1 MEAGPKKNRAVAT
14 KRKFL
19 DKAFAFAGTD
29 VASTQRIRSAVG
41 RQIFEYA
48 LEEPGAQ
55 LKASPGR
62 VLIVDDDELGR
73 EILARNL
80 HREGYFVEIEE
91 DAEKALAL
99 LRDGNFDLA
108 LWELR
113 LKSMNGLEMLTQ
125 VRIHPILKHLPFV
138 LLSEDQD
145 FHMLIRCIEAGAD
158 DYLSKPFNPAL
169 LKARIRSSIER
180 KLLRD
185 HERSLLDQ
193 VRAQQERI
201 NGELADAATYLLS
214 LLPQPLKAP
223 FATDWRLIPSGELGG
238 DSFGYHWID
247 CDHFALYLIDVC
259 GHGVGAALL
268 SVAVLNVL
276 RSGALRGADFR
287 HPVDVL
293 CAANQAF
300 PMEQQNNRY
309 FALWY
314 GVYQLST
321 RTLTYSSAGHPPAL
335 LFPQG
340 ATEPEKLATTGMV
353 IGGWPTSK
361 YSSKSCQIPVGSR
374 LFLFCDGA
382 YEFTTNKNVSF
393 SLDEFGRLLAGLSVD
408 RPVNLDEVISQIQE
422 RRGSPELEDD
432 LSIISIQF

>member
-1 MEAGPKKNRAVAT
+1 MESGRKKDRPVAS

-19 DKAFAFAGTD
+19 DKAFAFAGND

-41 RQIFEYA
+41 RQIFEYV
-48 LEEPGAQ
+48 LEAPGSSP
-55 LKASPGR
+55 KPSPGR
-62 VLIVDDDELGR
+62 ILIVDDDLLGR

-99 LRDGNFDLA
+99 LRDENFDLA

-113 LKSMNGLEMLTQ
+113 LQSLNGLEMLNR

-145 FHMLIRCIEAGAD
+145 FQMLIRCIEAGAD

-193 VRAQQERI
+193 IRSQQERI
-201 NGELADAATYLLS
+201 NGELVDAASYLLS
-214 LLPQPLKAP
+214 LLPQPLTEP
-223 FATDWRLIPSGELGG
+223 FTTDWRLIPSGELGG

-247 CDHFALYLIDVC
+247 SDHFALYLIDVC

-268 SVAVLNVL
+268 SVTALNVL
-276 RSGALRGADFR
+276 RSGTLKGADFLK
-287 HPVDVL
+287 PVEVL

-321 RTLTYSSAGHPPAL
+321 RTLTYSSAGHPPAI
-335 LFPQG
+335 LFAPGTNEPQ
-340 ATEPEKLATTGMV
+340 KLATAGMV

-361 YSSKSCQIPVGSR
+361 YTSRACQIPAGSR

-382 YEFTTNKNVSF
+382 YEFSTKTKSVF
-393 SLDEFGRLLAGLSVD
+393 TLDEFAALLAGLPLD
-408 RPVNLDEVISQIQE
+408 TPVNLDDVIARVQE
-422 RRGSPELEDD
+422 LRGSPELEDD